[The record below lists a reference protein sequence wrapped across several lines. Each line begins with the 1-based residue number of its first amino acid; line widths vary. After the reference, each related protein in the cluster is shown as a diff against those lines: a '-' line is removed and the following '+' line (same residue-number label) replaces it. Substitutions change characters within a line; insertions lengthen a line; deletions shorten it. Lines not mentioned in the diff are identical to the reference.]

1 MAVRLRLKRMGRK
14 KRPFYRV
21 VAADKRAPR
30 DGRHLEVLGH
40 YNPMPQPHEVTLKL
54 DRIDY
59 WLSVGALP
67 SDTVASLIKQ
77 VRSGGAAAPAEE
89 AAAAPAEEAAAPVE
103 EADDSSSES
112 SDEDSDDND
121 SADAAE

>member
-1 MAVRLRLKRMGRK
+1 MGRK

-67 SDTVASLIKQ
+67 SDTVAALIKQ
-77 VRSGGAAAPAEE
+77 VRAGGPVAGDEKVAVAEEAPAEVAAEAPE
-89 AAAAPAEEAAAPVE
+89 AASE
-103 EADDSSSES
+103 DDSSDS
-112 SDEDSDDND
+112 SDEDSDAND
-121 SADAAE
+121 TADAAE

>member
-1 MAVRLRLKRMGRK
+1 MGRK

-89 AAAAPAEEAAAPVE
+89 AAAAPAEEAAAAPAEEAAAPVE

>member
-1 MAVRLRLKRMGRK
+1 MGRK

-77 VRSGGAAAPAEE
+77 VRAGGPVAAVAEE
-89 AAAAPAEEAAAPVE
+89 AAAAPVEAAPEAAP
-103 EADDSSSES
+103 EADSAES
-112 SDEDSDDND
+112 ADDND